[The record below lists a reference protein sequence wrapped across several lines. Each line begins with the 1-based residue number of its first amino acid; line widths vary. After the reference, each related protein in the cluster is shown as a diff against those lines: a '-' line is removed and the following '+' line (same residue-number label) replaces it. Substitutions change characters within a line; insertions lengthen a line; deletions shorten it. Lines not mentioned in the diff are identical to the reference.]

1 VKAGLPPSAWRHGA
15 TLRAFT
21 AEVFAEE
28 KTPT

>member
-21 AEVFAEE
+21 AEVFGEE
-28 KTPT
+28 AT